1 MSHADTIVNLPKNSD
16 VIAST
21 KDVRVAGYELRKK
34 LLDCNFILRFIIG
47 TQGSTLLKNFLVDIC
62 GFKQDWTSESFVQSK
77 IKDIRD
83 KIKKDK
89 VVLGISG
96 GVDSTVTAFLINK
109 AIGSQLNCV
118 FVDNGLLRKYEFQQV
133 LDSYKEMGL

>member
-1 MSHADTIVNLPKNSD
+1 MD
-16 VIAST
+16 
-21 KDVRVAGYELRKK
+21 
-34 LLDCNFILRFIIG
+34 
-47 TQGSTLLKNFLVDIC
+47 
-62 GFKQDWTSESFVQSK
+62 SESFVQSK

-83 KIKKDK
+83 KIKDK

-96 GVDSTVTAFLINK
+96 GVDSTVTACLINN

-133 LDSYKEMGL
+133 LDSYKEMGPMLKELMQKMNFTAH